1 MNPHKAPSASLG
13 DYEHHDPPDLTF
25 GEFEEIRKAGKAV
38 LVDVRNPGSFWQ
50 KLGCVNAPAGPK
62 RILRRKFLFVQ
73 YIACDQRILKSQAFL
88 CFSTTT
94 TNSSWRNH
102 EFFQKLLEFFQKKFL
117 SFPYKMSSSRLIWL
131 DELKSKGTIPGG
143 VNVPTPEFA
152 MAFTAL
158 NPTDFEEQYGFAR

>member
-62 RILRRKFLFVQ
+62 QRRSREFSFVL
-73 YIACDQRILKSQAFL
+73 YIAFDQRILKSGFLLDVFRQLSPTQAGKSLSFYKNS
-88 CFSTTT
+88 FSF
-94 TNSSWRNH
+94 SIKILD
-102 EFFQKLLEFFQKKFL
+102 FFQPFD
-117 SFPYKMSSSRLIWL
+117 LI
-131 DELKSKGTIPGG
+131 
-143 VNVPTPEFA
+143 
-152 MAFTAL
+152 
-158 NPTDFEEQYGFAR
+158 R